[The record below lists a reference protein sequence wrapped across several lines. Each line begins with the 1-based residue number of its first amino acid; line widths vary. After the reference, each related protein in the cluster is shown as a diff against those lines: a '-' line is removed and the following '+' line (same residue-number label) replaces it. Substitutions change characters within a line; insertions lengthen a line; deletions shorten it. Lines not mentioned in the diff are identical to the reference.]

1 MVANG
6 HREALRDQSVRE
18 LVKELSGQVSLL
30 VHQEVE
36 LAKAEMNEK
45 GKKAGV
51 GAGMLG
57 GAALAGLALVGSLT
71 AFLILVIAI
80 AIPAWASALCVTV
93 LWSAVAA
100 VLALRGRDE
109 LRRMGTPLPEKT
121 VDTVKE
127 DVQWLKDPTRS
138 GTR

>member
-80 AIPAWASALCVTV
+80 AILPLAALEPAGFAFAALFLFVPFV
-93 LWSAVAA
+93 SAVALVA
-100 VLALRGRDE
+100 AK
-109 LRRMGTPLPEKT
+109 P
-121 VDTVKE
+121 
-127 DVQWLKDPTRS
+127 
-138 GTR
+138 